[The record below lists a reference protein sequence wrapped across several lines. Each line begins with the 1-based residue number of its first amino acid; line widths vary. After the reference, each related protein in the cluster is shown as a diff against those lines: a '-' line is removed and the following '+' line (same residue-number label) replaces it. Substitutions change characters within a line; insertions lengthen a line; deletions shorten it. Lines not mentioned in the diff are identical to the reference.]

1 MKILFKNAKLLHEE
15 KQKHIVVEGEK
26 IIEVSDSLPENEHT
40 FNEILDLDGK
50 LLLSGFTDIHM
61 HLDKS
66 FTYSTIRNRSG
77 TLVEA
82 IEQFQAYEQHMTVDL
97 LVQNMSKSVER
108 AMKHGTTAIRT
119 HLDGG
124 TDEYIKKVVEAFTIV
139 KEKYA
144 SYIHLESVMMCDF
157 EMDRELEKSVRW
169 SMENG
174 MDLIGGAPH
183 LAEDPEENLARI
195 FDIATTY
202 DVDIDLHIDESDDPE
217 VNHL

>member
-66 FTYSTIRNRSG
+66 FTYPTIRNRSG

-108 AMKHGTTAIRT
+108 AMKHGTTEIGRASCR
-119 HLDGG
+119 
-124 TDEYIKKVVEAFTIV
+124 ERVKK
-139 KEKYA
+139 
-144 SYIHLESVMMCDF
+144 
-157 EMDRELEKSVRW
+157 R
-169 SMENG
+169 G
-174 MDLIGGAPH
+174 
-183 LAEDPEENLARI
+183 
-195 FDIATTY
+195 
-202 DVDIDLHIDESDDPE
+202 
-217 VNHL
+217 